1 MGEITKRE
9 DEWLRRASAVAI
21 AEARKVALEGT
32 SLRITPVERL
42 NDSQWGWLINAAI
55 FGWVTTRCQQAIEEG
70 LDQEEA
76 VRLTGLPPSPC
87 DIAVVRS
94 VLPALAEQA
103 RVDWAQPLGAW
114 SKDTMTNFLLLAW
127 QLINQAETAR
137 DRGAGE
143 IVLREDPSLS

>member
-9 DEWLRRASAVAI
+9 DEWLRRATAVAI

-42 NDSQWGWLINAAI
+42 NDAQWEWIINAAI
-55 FGWVTTRCQQAIEEG
+55 FGWVQTHCQQAIEEG

-87 DIAVVRS
+87 DVAVVRS

-103 RVDWAQPLGAW
+103 
-114 SKDTMTNFLLLAW
+114 
-127 QLINQAETAR
+127 
-137 DRGAGE
+137 
-143 IVLREDPSLS
+143 